1 MVHSDDFRWFGDKKD
16 LNEWDALIKNFNK
29 HKYKV
34 TDSSDKE
41 FVRIRIKCDENYN
54 YFMNQTRM
62 VEEIID
68 GIGMKNAK
76 HESSPYPLDKTSL
89 SKLDSAF
96 PAQLSECSKFPYRRV
111 VGQLMYGMVHTLV
124 SIMYALNV
132 LSRYGSNP
140 GPRQIEFAKHL
151 LRYVLRYVKMS
162 KSDSVS
168 PAYSCM
174 IC

>member
-34 TDSSDKE
+34 TDCSDKE
-41 FVRIRIKCDENYN
+41 FVGIRIKCDENYN

-76 HESSPYPLDKTSL
+76 HESSFISR
-89 SKLDSAF
+89 SIN
-96 PAQLSECSKFPYRRV
+96 V
-111 VGQLMYGMVHTLV
+111 WYGTYISVN
-124 SIMYALNV
+124 NV
-132 LSRYGSNP
+132 RTKCIVP
-140 GPRQIEFAKHL
+140 IR
-151 LRYVLRYVKMS
+151 
-162 KSDSVS
+162 
-168 PAYSCM
+168 
-174 IC
+174 